1 MKKFY
6 IALGIIGIMIALHFV
21 ITKMNKQEND
31 YAQYSFSVSVD
42 NKVIENN
49 IINIQDKE
57 SAKFDINFSART
69 GNYEKSGESYNL
81 YVFLNYKNVKF
92 YADGRECFNT
102 YNFKLDKSEKDIDIK
117 VDIPLKFIDNPDE
130 LLVCIVPENC
140 TSNNYQ
146 DGMAIMYTLNDGKK
160 KMIQSKIS
168 YDEYKIL
175 NNISLQG
182 MLINQDFDTEKD
194 KNFTIL
200 KSVDIK
206 RTEDLRLAFRT
217 SNITSC
223 TNKNLEYVLLI
234 TVDGILDEKN
244 IYVFNEPDINEV
256 LYKRIDLSLNKGKK
270 DVIAY
275 LIAKNSEYEGSF
287 ENFYIDRLIVNVQ

>member
-6 IALGIIGIMIALHFV
+6 IVLGMVGITIVLHIV
-21 ITKMNKQEND
+21 ITKMHKQENE

-42 NKVIENN
+42 DKVIENN

-57 SAKFDINFSART
+57 SAKFDINFSAQT
-69 GNYEKSGESYNL
+69 GDYEKNGESYNL

-92 YADGRECFNT
+92 YADDRECLNT

-117 VDIPLKFIDNPDE
+117 VDIPLKFIDNPNE

-140 TSNNYQ
+140 TSHNYQ

-160 KMIQSKIS
+160 KRIQGKIS

-182 MLINQDFDTEKD
+182 MLVNQDFDIEKN

-206 RTEDLRLAFRT
+206 KTEDLKLAFRI
-217 SNITSC
+217 SNITSY

-244 IYVFNEPDINEV
+244 IYVFKEPDINEV

-275 LIAKNSEYEGSF
+275 LIAKNSENEG
-287 ENFYIDRLIVNVQ
+287 